1 MWRSDYFTALPEAV
15 TAFAWSA
22 PMRELAATIGISDVG
37 LKKLLNAQGVVTPPQ
52 GHWNRVK
59 AGLPV
64 PAPPKPRP
72 RGPGESGRIRLDARF
87 RDHVAEAT
95 ATDEAG
101 PFTSALVPEDLCE
114 LRERELAAIGRVA
127 VPRDLSR
134 PPAGLAR
141 LLRKESDRRAKA
153 AASRWSWD
161 EAHFD
166 TPLAQRQLRLL
177 AGLFTA
183 LAKRGYVGDA
193 SEDNYALRAHC
204 TIGEETLRLH
214 FEVLGKYATEV
225 IGSYYRPARD
235 LPAKTPLRLVLDR
248 TLATPAITSWADTG
262 GLPLEKQLAQI
273 TADLVV
279 AGEASFRQGL
289 REAREREEQFRR
301 WEEERREAELKA
313 LAEKRLA
320 DLRTSGE
327 LLREAEEIR
336 ALVAR
341 VEAAML
347 RGEREELTPAQ
358 VARWKAWALA
368 RADAIDP
375 VLSGQVLTHLVVPRL
390 DEAYDCA
397 DGVEEQAHPVE
408 GRKIR

>member
-1 MWRSDYFTALPEAV
+1 
-15 TAFAWSA
+15 
-22 PMRELAATIGISDVG
+22 MRELAATIGISDVG
-37 LKKLLNAQGVVTPPQ
+37 LKKLLNAQGIVTPPQ

-59 AGLPV
+59 AGRPV

-72 RGPGESGRIRLDARF
+72 RGPGGSGRIRLDTRF
-87 RDHVAEAT
+87 RGHVAEAS
-95 ATDEAG
+95 AISEAG
-101 PFTSALVPEDLCE
+101 PFASTLVPEDLHE
-114 LRERELAAIGRVA
+114 LRESELAAIGRVA
-127 VPRDLSR
+127 MPRDLSR

-183 LAKRGYVGDA
+183 LARRGYVGEA

-214 FEVLGKYATEV
+214 FEVVGKHATEV
-225 IGSYYRPARD
+225 LGGYHRPARD
-235 LPAKTPLRLVLDR
+235 LPAKTPLRLMLDR
-248 TLATPAITSWADTG
+248 TLAPPAITSWADTEG
-262 GLPLEKQLAQI
+262 VPLEKQLAEI
-273 TADLVV
+273 AADLVV

-289 REAREREEQFRR
+289 REAREREEEFRR
-301 WEEERREAELKA
+301 WEEERRQAELKA
-313 LAEKRLA
+313 LGEKRLA
-320 DLRTSGE
+320 DLRTSGR

-347 RGEREELTPAQ
+347 RGERTEATPEQ
-358 VARWKAWALA
+358 VARWKVWALV

-390 DEAYDCA
+390 DEADGGA
-397 DGVEEQAHPVE
+397 DGEW
-408 GRKIR
+408 